1 MRSLLIRGLFG
12 ALVLLPACSSHPAAQ
27 NDTPDRGVDATTSG
41 VVSSGEADATAQNE
55 PISDSSSVD
64 ATDSGPSDAASKVV
78 PWNTVN
84 KQPPGWYATPA
95 AATIAANIL
104 YYQNTDGGWPKNID
118 MTQRTAARERST
130 IDNSGT
136 TMQMIFLAK
145 VFGATG
151 MSSYKDAFLKGL
163 DYLLAAQYANGGW
176 PQYYPNATGYYT
188 HITFNDGAMIH
199 VLRLLRDVGNKLPDY
214 TFVDDARAQACA
226 TAVQKGIDC
235 ILRCQIVVDGQKTG
249 WCAQHDEVT
258 FAPAQ
263 ARAYELPSESGQE
276 GAGVWEF
283 LMTIDQPSPEIVD
296 AIESARRWF
305 SLVEIDGIKVQEIV
319 DATQASG
326 KDVVVVPDPAAKPV
340 WARFYEIGTN
350 KPFFCGRDGI
360 KKYSLAEIEN
370 ERRTG
375 YSWYGDEP
383 SHGLDDFKT
392 WQPEWVSDAAS
403 NDP

>member
-1 MRSLLIRGLFG
+1 MRSLVPSFLAFFPM
-12 ALVLLPACSSHPAAQ
+12 LLAACSSHPGPQGAV
-27 NDTPDRGVDATTSG
+27 PDQGADATTQ
-41 VVSSGEADATAQNE
+41 VVAPGDVADADADADAKGE
-55 PISDSSSVD
+55 PLV
-64 ATDSGPSDAASKVV
+64 DSGHFDASDAAVLKTV

-84 KQPPGWYATPA
+84 KQPPAWYATPA
-95 AATIAANIL
+95 AAVIAANIL
-104 YYQNTDGGWPKNID
+104 YYQNADGGWPKNID
-118 MTQRTAARERST
+118 MTQRTAARDRST

-145 VFGATG
+145 IYTATG
-151 MSSYKDAFLKGL
+151 TASYKDAFLKGL

-176 PQYYPNATGYYT
+176 PQYYPNPTGYYA

-199 VLRLLRDVGNKLPDY
+199 VLRLLRDIGNRLTDY
-214 TFVDDARAQACA
+214 AFVDDQRAQASA
-226 TAVQKGIDC
+226 AAVQKGIDC

-258 FAPAQ
+258 LAPAQ

-283 LMTIDQPSPEIVD
+283 LMTVDQPSPEIVY
-296 AIESARRWF
+296 AIESAERWF
-305 SLVEIDGIKVQEIV
+305 SSVQITGIKVQQV
-319 DATQASG
+319 TDATQTTG
-326 KDVVVVPDPAAKPV
+326 KDVVVVPDPTAKPV

-350 KPFFCGRDGI
+350 RPFFCGRDGI

-383 SHGLDDFKT
+383 SHGLEDFTT
-392 WQPEWVSDAAS
+392 WQPQWIPDAAS
-403 NDP
+403 IDQ